1 MGGGGAEGSGSGA
14 DVSSGAKSQP
24 EKGAATAPRDE
35 AIVGKEEGVAASA
48 QRPSTK
54 TAPVVQAV
62 VAEERR
68 QMEMD
73 FAGQSAMALRE
84 PNDAEIG
91 QYVGAVDELGEL
103 ETNLV
108 NSDTH

>member
-1 MGGGGAEGSGSGA
+1 
-14 DVSSGAKSQP
+14 
-24 EKGAATAPRDE
+24 
-35 AIVGKEEGVAASA
+35 
-48 QRPSTK
+48 
-54 TAPVVQAV
+54 
-62 VAEERR
+62 
-68 QMEMD
+68 MD